1 MRNIDTGSS
10 YVIFDSAIKRVIY
23 KFRDMNCY
31 DDLYQECYM
40 KILDV
45 LQNNTYDPVYNLY
58 GYAYSIARNAVSSY
72 LYHDKKLIAIEDE
85 VILQQSDS
93 SVDLNFNLY
102 LEDIVNEVYEQYKN
116 ILGTRDKS
124 YIVNL
129 LSVDVNSLLDSVLK
143 GELIWKLDN
152 YRKQKN

>member
-1 MRNIDTGSS
+1 MKNVDVGSS
-10 YVIFDSAIKRVIY
+10 FDIFDSAIKRVIY
-23 KFRDMNCY
+23 KYRDMGCY
-31 DDLYQECYM
+31 EDLYQECYM

-72 LYHDKKLIAIEDE
+72 LYHSKKLVAIDDE
-85 VILQQSDS
+85 IILQQSDS

-102 LEDIVNEVYEQYKN
+102 LDDIVTEVYMQYSN
-116 ILGTRDKS
+116 ILGNKGKE
-124 YIVNL
+124 YIKGL
-129 LSVDVNSLLDSVLK
+129 LEIDVNSLLDSILK

>member
-1 MRNIDTGSS
+1 MGGSFA
-10 YVIFDSAIKRVIY
+10 IFDSAIKRVIY
-23 KFRDMNCY
+23 KYRDMNCY
-31 DDLYQECYM
+31 EDLYQECYM

-72 LYHDKKLIAIEDE
+72 LYHSKKLIPIEDE
-85 VILQQSDS
+85 IIVQQSDS
-93 SVDLNFNLY
+93 SVDLDFNLY
-102 LEDIVNEVYEQYKN
+102 LEDIVNDIYSQYKN
-116 ILGTRDKS
+116 ILGDRDKT
-124 YIVNL
+124 YILNL

>member
-1 MRNIDTGSS
+1 MKNIDLCSS
-10 YVIFDSAIKRVIY
+10 FSIFDSAIKRVIFRY
-23 KFRDMNCY
+23 RDMGCY

-58 GYAYSIARNAVSSY
+58 GYAYSIARNAVSSF
-72 LYHDKKLIAIEDE
+72 LYHNKKLVAIDDE
-85 VILQQSDS
+85 IIVQQSDS
-93 SVDLNFNLY
+93 SVDLDFNLY
-102 LEDIVNEVYEQYKN
+102 LDEAVDSVYLQYEN
-116 ILGTRDKS
+116 ILGFRDRT
-124 YIVNL
+124 YIRNL

>member
-1 MRNIDTGSS
+1 MKNIDQGSS
-10 YVIFDSAIKRVIY
+10 FVIFDSAIKRVIY

-31 DDLYQECYM
+31 EDLYQECYM

-45 LQNNTYDPVYNLY
+45 LQNNTYDPVFNLY

-85 VILQQSDS
+85 IIVQQSDTS
-93 SVDLNFNLY
+93 IDLNFNLY
-102 LEDIVNEVYEQYKN
+102 LEDIVTEVYDQYSN
-116 ILGTRDKS
+116 VLGTKGKDYVR
-124 YIVNL
+124 NL

>member
-1 MRNIDTGSS
+1 MKNIDQGSS
-10 YVIFDSAIKRVIY
+10 FVIFDSAIKRVIY

-31 DDLYQECYM
+31 EDLYQECYM

-45 LQNNTYDPVYNLY
+45 LQNNTYDPVFNLY

-72 LYHDKKLIAIEDE
+72 LYHDKKLVAVDDE
-85 VILQQSDS
+85 VIIQQSDTS
-93 SVDLNFNLY
+93 IDLNFNLY
-102 LEDIVNEVYEQYKN
+102 LDDIVTEVYNQYRN
-116 ILGTRDKS
+116 VLGTKDKN
-124 YIVNL
+124 YIRNL